1 MNTKRYTWS
10 KVAYENVAKKVLK
23 FRQDLDQVSV
33 EEIAEGLGVSVYLI
47 SRLGNE
53 RYWFIDIPP
62 KSWETLQ
69 NAVNNLHIEGDVIK
83 DYRKTPVKV
92 ILIEDLEK
100 KKTRGRKKVEDDS
113 PSPDDKDK
121 VRTYVDPKH
130 RDRKI
135 HVAIPGDESEINPKD
150 QEAFADRTDPVIA
163 DLVKKETIECTPEG
177 KKSTESFLKPRIGNF
192 EWVDKEKGLAKFVE
206 SPGGN
211 FKVFDDDGFILSLPI
226 GPPSGSDRYR
236 EKYYDDK
243 PDLRAAMLASKG
255 INFPG
260 TPNAHS
266 LPAKVELTA
275 KALMTIDDQIRRI
288 IKEEIP
294 IIIED
299 CLSNI
304 KFQIELPIKI
314 NT

>member
-1 MNTKRYTWS
+1 MNTKRYPWS
-10 KVAYENVAKKVLK
+10 KVAYENVAKKALK

-33 EEIAEGLGVSVYLI
+33 EEIAEVLGVSVYLI

-53 RYWFIDIPP
+53 KYWFIDIPP
-62 KSWETLQ
+62 KSWEILQ
-69 NAVNNLHIEGDVIK
+69 NAVNNLHIEAGVIK

-92 ILIEDLEK
+92 ILIEDLK
-100 KKTRGRKKVEDDS
+100 MKKTRGRKKPKLISLDNS
-113 PSPDDKDK
+113 PPPDDLK
-121 VRTYVDPKH
+121 VKTYIDPKH

-135 HVAIPGDESEINPKD
+135 HVAIPEDKSEINPKD

-192 EWVDKEKGLAKFVE
+192 EWVDKEKGLVKFVE
-206 SPGGN
+206 DPLGK
-211 FKVFDDDGFILSLPI
+211 FKIFDDNGLILPI
-226 GPPSGSDRYR
+226 GPPSGNDSYR
-236 EKYYDDK
+236 SPLDCKVAD
-243 PDLRAAMLASKG
+243 DLRRRG
-255 INFPG
+255 INVPG
-260 TPNAHS
+260 TIIPAAG
-266 LPAKVELTA
+266 PAKVELSA
-275 KALMTIDDQIRRI
+275 KALMTIDDQVRRI